1 MFRFFGLR
9 EVIAAKC
16 WKRLL
21 SGTFLISRE
30 QLLTVNISSFRLER
44 EGWREQSVSSPS
56 FFDPLERAA
65 FFTGIKEN
73 N

>member
-1 MFRFFGLR
+1 ML
-9 EVIAAKC
+9 ETPLI
-16 WKRLL
+16 WHL
-21 SGTFLISRE
+21 SDLQGTAVDSKH
-30 QLLTVNISSFRLER
+30 QLSYA
-44 EGWREQSVSSPS
+44 GWREQSVSSLS